1 MSKTIFSEKLVELR
15 KQNKYTQKFVA
26 EKLGLT
32 KRQYGYLEYGNFT
45 CDYYHIIELCKL
57 YNVSA
62 DYLFGIEYNLKFPTT
77 LVDSDFNEIKEG
89 DTIVFNKDNVKVIKK

>member
-45 CDYYHIIELCKL
+45 CDYCHIIKICELYK
-57 YNVSA
+57 VSA
-62 DYLFGIEYNLKFPTT
+62 NELFGI
-77 LVDSDFNEIKEG
+77 KENYLYP
-89 DTIVFNKDNVKVIKK
+89 DTENNCEE